1 MQAIYAW
8 YCTDYQPAKT
18 FEYNLEEFADEIRS
32 HEQQKG
38 DKGDLRLL
46 TGLFYSTIE
55 RQEEFDHLIQA
66 KAENWELERIALLDR
81 ILMQMGIC
89 EMLTF
94 AEIPIKVTINEY
106 LEIAKKFSTPKSSKF
121 INGILDSL
129 YIELKGKGDIEK
141 RGRGLIEESVP
152 KRGMPPK
159 SRRPRLNRDGDF
171 HGPPLGQD
179 RYRDD
184 RPHDRFDRQDRGPS
198 ERSGS
203 GRPRISRNSDRPHF
217 DRDRPPSNRF
227 DRDRH
232 PSDRFDRDRPPSD
245 RYDRDRPPSDRP
257 ERKKPILRIDRNSDR
272 PRTIKL
278 GGDRRDPGHSEEAP
292 PPFEGETIENPVVP
306 SNEEGTPPE
315 EVTPPVDQP
324 EIESQGESPTDE
336 NPLQAESEE

>member
-46 TGLFYSTIE
+46 TDLFYGTIE
-55 RQEEFDHLIQA
+55 RREEFDQMIQR

-129 YIELKGKGDIEK
+129 FIELKREGHIEK
-141 RGRGLIEESVP
+141 RGRGLIEESLP
-152 KRGMPPK
+152 KGKPQLNKR
-159 SRRPRLNRDGDF
+159 RRPRMGGDF
-171 HGPPLGQD
+171 QEGPPRGG
-179 RYRDD
+179 
-184 RPHDRFDRQDRGPS
+184 DRF
-198 ERSGS
+198 
-203 GRPRISRNSDRPHF
+203 
-217 DRDRPPSNRF
+217 RDRPP
-227 DRDRH
+227 RD
-232 PSDRFDRDRPPSD
+232 DRFGDRRGGGGGYGNDQRGPERRGPGRFGQDRPSGERFGSRPRVNRNTGDRSPGGRFGDRPPRDD
-245 RYDRDRPPSDRP
+245 RF
-257 ERKKPILRIDRNSDR
+257 NHDR
-272 PRTIKL
+272 PRDERFEE
-278 GGDRRDPGHSEEAP
+278 DRPRDERFERNESFP
-292 PPFEGETIENPVVP
+292 PPQNETPPPHEEQEPPVVNEEP
-306 SNEEGTPPE
+306 PISNEETPVINE
-315 EVTPPVDQP
+315 E
-324 EIESQGESPTDE
+324 PTDTG
-336 NPLQAESEE
+336 AEGGNSE